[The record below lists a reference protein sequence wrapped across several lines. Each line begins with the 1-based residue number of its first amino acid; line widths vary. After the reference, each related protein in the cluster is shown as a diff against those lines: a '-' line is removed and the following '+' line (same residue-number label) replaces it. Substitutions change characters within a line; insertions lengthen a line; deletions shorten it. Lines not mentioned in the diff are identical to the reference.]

1 MEFFVH
7 IDGERLKV
15 KVENGRCLVEGEEV
29 DVAIAPG
36 NGTPVRSASAGGR
49 SLRVRPRRKGKGDW
63 RLDVEGTQYR
73 ALVLDPGQE
82 AIRKARQA
90 AGVSSGPAPLRA
102 PMPGMVVRIE
112 VAEGDEVDAGDGV
125 VIVEAM
131 KMENELRAPAPARVR
146 SIAVEEGMAVDK
158 DQVLVEFEPLEADAE
173 AGSLEAEAGAEE
185 REAT

>member
-1 MEFFVH
+1 MEFYVH
-7 IDGERLKV
+7 IDGERMKV
-15 KVENGRCLVEGEEV
+15 KVENGRCLVDGEEV

-36 NGTPVRSASAGGR
+36 NGTPMRSASAQGR
-49 SLRVRPRRKGKGDW
+49 SLRIRPRREGKGDW
-63 RLDVEGTQYR
+63 RLDVEGTQYQ

-112 VAEGDEVDAGDGV
+112 VAEGDEVEVGDGV

-158 DQVLVEFEPLEADAE
+158 DQILVEFEPLEPGAGTGSSEPDAE
-173 AGSLEAEAGAEE
+173 EGEG
-185 REAT
+185 T